1 MKKVFLT
8 LALVLTTVVASAQW
22 YVGGGLGVGFDK
34 HEDAKT
40 TTFKIK
46 PEVGYKINDNF
57 AVGAIL
63 GFDWVKPSEGDALKT
78 LSVEAYARYTFLR
91 SGDFSIFADGAVGYE
106 KKDDAK
112 AYTVGIKPGV
122 AYNINEKWT
131 VAAHLGQLG
140 YTKYDETSKFGIEL
154 GDALSF
160 GVYYNF

>member
-22 YVGGGLGVGFDK
+22 YVGGGLSVGYEK
-34 HEDAKT
+34 HEDLKT
-40 TTFKIK
+40 TTFNIN
-46 PEVGYKINDNF
+46 PEVGYKINDNL
-57 AVGAIL
+57 AVGATL
-63 GFDWVKPSEGDALKT
+63 GFDWFKLSEGDALKT

-106 KKDDAK
+106 KEDDAK

-131 VAAHLGQLG
+131 VAAHLGKLG